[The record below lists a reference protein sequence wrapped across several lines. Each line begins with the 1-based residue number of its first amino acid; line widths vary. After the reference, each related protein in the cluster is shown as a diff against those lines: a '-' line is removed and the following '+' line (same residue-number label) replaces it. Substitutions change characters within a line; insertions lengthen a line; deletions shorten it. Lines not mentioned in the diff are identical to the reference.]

1 MRVCEYMLT
10 RSKTVFSR
18 GVFGASP
25 QNYADNPYHVATC
38 IIIRTVALTEVH
50 VMLIIKKDD
59 TLCFPR
65 IPGVLNARG
74 GLVGGTGPEGAC
86 SSPVCL
92 YQAAVMLLLFPVV
105 PPAIGQRWCSQD
117 HLCTGNMS
125 EHSSHYECLF
135 FLFLSALSPLL
146 LLVMVCF
153 ITAHWKQKQM

>member
-1 MRVCEYMLT
+1 
-10 RSKTVFSR
+10 
-18 GVFGASP
+18 
-25 QNYADNPYHVATC
+25 
-38 IIIRTVALTEVH
+38 
-50 VMLIIKKDD
+50 MLIIKKDD

-105 PPAIGQRWCSQD
+105 PPAIGQYWCSQD

-135 FLFLSALSPLL
+135 FLFLIAVSPLL
-146 LLVMVCF
+146 
-153 ITAHWKQKQM
+153 